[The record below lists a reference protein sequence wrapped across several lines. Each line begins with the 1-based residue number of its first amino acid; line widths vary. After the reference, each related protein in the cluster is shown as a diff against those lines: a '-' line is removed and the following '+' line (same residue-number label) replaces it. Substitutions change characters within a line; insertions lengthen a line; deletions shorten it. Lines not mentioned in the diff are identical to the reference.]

1 MVDVWEKYHNILNF
15 YFKTLKKK
23 SKLNVKQAEAGIA
36 AQVLEHLPHKHMA
49 LISNSS
55 SDTPKNMKVWKL
67 MKEKKEKKNEIQNC
81 YYEIING
88 IDKTFD

>member
-1 MVDVWEKYHNILNF
+1 
-15 YFKTLKKK
+15 
-23 SKLNVKQAEAGIA
+23 
-36 AQVLEHLPHKHMA
+36 VLEHLPHKHMA